1 MPEIA
6 CFYRESSSPVMQTIL
21 ASNLGLSHRQDTCN
35 SLLSQQPVTAQ
46 FTCQGKV
53 IKHRH
58 YSLEK
63 ALEGT
68 GGMEAA
74 LFLVAKV

>member
-6 CFYRESSSPVMQTIL
+6 CFYQESSQVMPTIL
-21 ASNLGLSHRQDTCN
+21 ASNLGLSHRQNTCN
-35 SLLSQQPVTAQ
+35 SLLSQKPITAQ

-68 GGMEAA
+68 GGMEAV